1 MAVTRSWEANVV
13 SVKARSASGRVGWRE
28 FLWLLGAFALVG
40 SGLFLVYSAKTY
52 QFRELQARLDRG
64 ELLDLNRLQ
73 NAEQLNP
80 VLQIFRDEEERA
92 FAADAIFQFVSAH
105 KPLPNVGALARLRIG
120 QKEIERH
127 PEWTV
132 LHSELQTQLAR
143 QAGKPARG
151 ELRIPLLP
159 LTKVKPGLVVRTPR
173 EYQTQFLTWIA
184 AYFAGFL
191 IVFLVWR
198 WSAFRGDFAILP
210 AIHLLTGVGLIL
222 AVSLRDPL
230 RDTLEFSKFAWG
242 VALGCV
248 VLLVPALR
256 IVNYQRFA
264 KLSYTPLFAA
274 FLLFVLLIRLGSV
287 PGGNDAKV
295 NLGPF
300 QPVEAIKILL
310 VFFLAGYFARNWE
323 RLRDLREKRLVPRAL
338 HWINLPRVSHVL
350 PVIFAVVCALFLFFV
365 LKDLGPALVTGFLFL
380 AMFAVARGRAGLAVL
395 GIALLV
401 AGVTIGYRAGKP
413 TTVVERI
420 DMWLSPWDNDVHGGN
435 QLAHSLWAFSTGG
448 AMGSGPG
455 WGDPAM
461 IPAGNTDLVLPAV
474 GEEWGFCGVA
484 AVLLLL
490 GFLVHRAMRIGL
502 RAASDYGM
510 FLALG
515 LGALIAFEMLLI
527 SSGVLGALPLSGV
540 VSPFLSEGNTAMLA
554 NFLIVG
560 ILLAIS
566 NHAREAHAEEPFR
579 RPVRVL
585 ELALGASALTLLGFA
600 AYYQVLHDREF
611 LARDTK
617 VFEDDGVKRAQHN
630 PRLNS
635 LAREIPR
642 GDIFDRNGVLLAT
655 SDWKALEQHRAAY
668 EKLGISI
675 DAACSRLEN
684 RHYPFGPL
692 TAHLIGDLRTGD
704 NFHASNASLIEHD
717 SNEKLQ
723 GFSDY
728 RELAPLIRYRH
739 QPGNPEIARLLA
751 RDRSVKAAIDIRLQA
766 RAAKALNDQLAKAH
780 KDKGALVVM
789 DPANGDV
796 LAMVSAPEPN
806 GSSQATPDE
815 LLDRARY
822 GQYPP
827 GSTFKLVTAMAAL
840 RIDPKLEDQSFSCQ
854 RLPDGR
860 VGAII
865 PGWRKPIRDDVGDS
879 AHGKLSM
886 SRAIAVSCNAYFAQ
900 LGVFSVGAKA
910 LSETATAL
918 DIPAD
923 SVHDIA
929 AALPFAA
936 YGQGPVLVTPFKMAR
951 VAATIAARGSMPE
964 GRWTIDGSNTRIHA
978 PRPIVAPELADFLA
992 SAMRSVVTEGTGR
1005 RAMHGVPV
1013 SVAGKTGTAQL
1024 DEGMP
1029 HSWFAGFA
1037 PYDGDAA
1044 HRIAFAVVVEHGGYG
1059 AKFAA
1064 PIGRE
1069 IVEAATQLGIVLEP
1083 PSEKR

>member
-1 MAVTRSWEANVV
+1 MAVTRSWEAKVIA
-13 SVKARSASGRVGWRE
+13 VKAGGAPGRAGWRE
-28 FLWLLGAFALVG
+28 FAWLASASLLLGA
-40 SGLFLVYSAKTY
+40 GLFLVYSAKSY
-52 QFRELQARLDRG
+52 RFADAGASLGRG
-64 ELLDLNRLQ
+64 DLLDLNQVNDADQLLPFLQ
-73 NAEQLNP
+73 
-80 VLQIFRDEEERA
+80 VFRGADERDYVA
-92 FAADAIFQFVSAH
+92 KTVFDFLTAH
-105 KPLPNVGALARLRIG
+105 RPLANVGALGRLRVG
-120 QKEIERH
+120 EKEIEKH
-127 PEWTV
+127 PEWTM
-132 LHSELQTQLAR
+132 LRGQLAEQLAR
-143 QAGKPARG
+143 QAGKPRRG
-151 ELRIPLLP
+151 ELRVPLLP
-159 LTKVKPGLVVRTPR
+159 LAKLKPAFVVRTAR
-173 EYQTQFLTWIA
+173 EYQVQFLIWIA
-184 AYFAGFL
+184 AYFAGFYA
-191 IVFLVWR
+191 VFLVWR
-198 WSAFRGDFAILP
+198 WSGFRGDFAMLP
-210 AIHLLTGVGLIL
+210 AMHLLTGIGLIL

-248 VLLVPALR
+248 VLLIPSLR

-264 KLSYTPLFAA
+264 KWCYTPLFAA
-274 FLLFVLLIRLGSV
+274 FALFVLLIRFGSG
-287 PGGNDAKV
+287 PAGNDAKV

-338 HWINLPRVSHVL
+338 RWINLPRLSHLL
-350 PVIFAVVCALFLFFV
+350 PVMLAVGCALGLFFM

-401 AGVTIGYRAGKP
+401 AGVAVGYHAGKP
-413 TTVVERI
+413 ATVVDRI
-420 DMWLSPWDNDVHGGN
+420 NMWLSPWDNDVHGGN

-448 AMGSGPG
+448 TFGSGPG

-461 IPAGNTDLVLPAV
+461 IPAGNTDLVLPAI

-484 AVLLLL
+484 ALLLLL
-490 GFLVHRAMRIGL
+490 GFLVYRALRIGL
-502 RAASDYGM
+502 KAPNEYGM

-540 VSPFLSEGNTAMLA
+540 VSPFLSSGNTAMLA
-554 NFLIVG
+554 NFLIAG

-566 NHAREAHAEEPFR
+566 NHARETTADEPFR
-579 RPVRVL
+579 RPVRAL
-585 ELALGASALTLLGFA
+585 ELALGACALTLVGFA
-600 AYYQVLHDREF
+600 AYYQVAHDREF
-611 LARDTK
+611 LARDTT

-635 LAREIPR
+635 LAHEIQR
-642 GDIFDRNGVLLAT
+642 GNIYDRNGVLLAT
-655 SDWKALEQHRAAY
+655 SDWNALERRRADF
-668 EKLGISI
+668 EKLGVSI
-675 DAACSRLEN
+675 DTACSRLDN

-692 TAHLIGDLRTGD
+692 TAHVLGDLKTGD

-717 SNEKLQ
+717 SNAKLQ
-723 GFSDY
+723 GFTDY

-751 RDRSVKAAIDIRLQA
+751 RDRSVKTSIDIRLQM
-766 RAAKALNDQLAKAH
+766 RADKALKDQLAKAH
-780 KDKGALVVM
+780 KDKGAIVVM
-789 DPANGDV
+789 DPKSGDV
-796 LAMVSAPEPN
+796 LAMVSEPEPTA
-806 GSSQATPDE
+806 SAEAKPDE

-840 RIDPKLEDQSFSCQ
+840 RLDPKLEEKSFSCR

-879 AHGKLSM
+879 AHGTLTM

-910 LSETATAL
+910 LSDTAKML
-918 DIPAD
+918 DIPAG
-923 SVHDIA
+923 SIPDIQ

-951 VAATIAARGSMPE
+951 VAATIAAHGAMPE
-964 GRWTIDGSNTRIHA
+964 GRWVIDSSNNRSDA
-978 PRPIVAPELADFLA
+978 PRPILAPELADFLA
-992 SAMRSVVTEGTGR
+992 RAMRSVVTDGTGR
-1005 RAMHGVPV
+1005 RAMHGVAV

-1024 DEGMP
+1024 DQGMP

-1037 PYDGDAA
+1037 PFDGDRAKS
-1044 HRIAFAVVVEHGGYG
+1044 IAFAVVVEHGGYG
-1059 AKFAA
+1059 ATTAA
-1064 PIGRE
+1064 PIARAV
-1069 IVEAATQLGIVLEP
+1069 VEAAAELGLVGD
-1083 PSEKR
+1083 KQ

>member
-1 MAVTRSWEANVV
+1 VGSE
-13 SVKARSASGRVGWRE
+13 GRGAPGRIGWRE
-28 FLWLLGAFALVG
+28 FVWLASASLLVG
-40 SGLFLVYSAKTY
+40 AGLVLVYAAKSHSFVEASTKFD
-52 QFRELQARLDRG
+52 QGA
-64 ELLDLNRLQ
+64 LLDLNHVRSA
-73 NAEQLNP
+73 AELLP
-80 VLQIFRDEEERA
+80 FLQIYPNASERE
-92 FAADAIFQFVSAH
+92 FVAKKVYEFLATH
-105 KPLPNVGALARLRIG
+105 RPLPNVGALARLRASQGEIQNNPDWSLLRG
-120 QKEIERH
+120 Q
-127 PEWTV
+127 
-132 LHSELQTQLAR
+132 LQEQLQR
-143 QAGKPARG
+143 QQAKPGRG

-159 LTKVKPGLVVRTPR
+159 LAKVKPAFVVRTPR
-173 EYQTQFLTWIA
+173 EYQTQFLIWIA
-184 AYFAGFL
+184 AYLAGFYA
-191 IVFLVWR
+191 VFLVWR

-210 AIHLLTGVGLIL
+210 AVHLLTGIGLIL

-230 RDTLEFSKFAWG
+230 RDTVEFAKFAWG
-242 VALGCV
+242 VALGCI
-248 VLLVPALR
+248 VLLLPSLR
-256 IVNYQRFA
+256 AVNYQRFS
-264 KLSYTPLFAA
+264 KWCYTPLFGA
-274 FLLFVLLIRLGSV
+274 FLLFVLLIRFGSG

-350 PVIFAVVCALFLFFV
+350 PVVFAVACALVLFFF

-395 GIALLV
+395 GIALLIG
-401 AGVTIGYRAGKP
+401 GVTIGYRLGKP
-413 TTVVERI
+413 TTVVDRI
-420 DMWLSPWDNDVHGGN
+420 NMWLSPWDNDVHGGN

-448 AMGSGPG
+448 AWGSGPG

-461 IPAGNTDLVLPAV
+461 IPAGNTDLVLPAI
-474 GEEWGFCGVA
+474 GEEWGYCGVA

-490 GFLVHRAMRIGL
+490 GFLVRRGLQIGL
-502 RAASDYGM
+502 RAPSEYGM

-515 LGALIAFEMLLI
+515 LAALVAFEMLLI

-540 VSPFLSEGNTAMLA
+540 VSPFLSSGNTAMLA

-566 NHAREAHAEEPFR
+566 NHTREPVAEESFR
-579 RPVRVL
+579 QPVRW
-585 ELALGASALTLLGFA
+585 LGLVFAGCAATLLGFA
-600 AYYQVLHDREF
+600 AYYQVARGRQF

-635 LAREIPR
+635 LAHEIPR
-642 GDIFDRNGVLLAT
+642 GNIYDRNGVLLAT
-655 SDWKALEQHRAAY
+655 SDWNELERSRAQY
-668 EKLGISI
+668 DKLGISI
-675 DAACSRLEN
+675 DGACSRLDS
-684 RHYPFGPL
+684 RHYPFGRI
-692 TAHLIGDLRTGD
+692 TAHLLGDLRTGE

-717 SNEKLQ
+717 SNVKLQ

-728 RELAPLIRYRH
+728 SELAPLIRYRH
-739 QPGNPEIARLLA
+739 QPGNPDIEKLLA
-751 RDRSVKAAIDIRLQA
+751 RDRKVTASIDIRLQM
-766 RAAKALNDQLAKAH
+766 RAAKALEDRLAKAH
-780 KDKGALVVM
+780 KDKGAVVVM
-789 DPANGDV
+789 DPRSGDI
-796 LAMVSAPEPN
+796 LAMVSEPAPA
-806 GSSQATPDE
+806 STSASQATPDE

-840 RIDPKLEDQSFSCQ
+840 RLDPNLENKSFSCR

-879 AHGKLSM
+879 AHGMLAM
-886 SRAIAVSCNAYFAQ
+886 ARAIAVSCNAYFAQ

-910 LSETATAL
+910 LSDTAKLL
-918 DIPAD
+918 DIPAG
-923 SVHDIA
+923 SIPDIEA
-929 AALPFAA
+929 AMPFAA

-951 VAATIAARGSMPE
+951 VAATIAAGGAMPE
-964 GRWTIDGSNTRIHA
+964 GRWVIDGSNTRTSA
-978 PRPIVAPELADFLA
+978 PRAILAPDLAGFLA
-992 SAMRSVVTEGTGR
+992 AAMRSVVVEGTGR
-1005 RAMHGVPV
+1005 RAMKGVSV

-1024 DEGMP
+1024 DQGMP

-1037 PYDGDAA
+1037 PYDGD
-1044 HRIAFAVVVEHGGYG
+1044 RSKSIAFAVVVEHGGYG
-1059 AKFAA
+1059 ATTAA
-1064 PIGRE
+1064 PIARE
-1069 IVEAATQLGIVLEP
+1069 VVEAAAELGLLKP
-1083 PSEKR
+1083 